1 MQRLILTVWIVLA
14 CTLSPGLRA
23 GAGSAGDEDA
33 QAILKQ
39 FTQER
44 AEAARHFTPA
54 ELATA
59 DRLAKRA
66 AEALAED
73 NPTAAARLARDA
85 RWVLPFRPVGLPDH
99 VVRVIG
105 TARLRHA
112 DRINDIAYSPDGRYL
127 ASASRD
133 GTVRVWNLGNG
144 REITV
149 YRGHADDLKSQTED
163 TNVFRVPAVAFA
175 PDGQAIA
182 SSGGEVIHIWE
193 PKTGKLLHTL
203 KGHKGVAKALA
214 FGPDANTLL
223 SGGDDRTIHIWDVQA
238 EKPVYTTSDQNQRVE
253 AVAFG
258 AGGKLIAA
266 INAAGELS
274 VYNPATKK
282 KLLTIPVTDGGQAGY
297 GVVFAGGGNSIVTAG
312 GDTKPKLIAGP
323 APDGTGAGIGQTI
336 RAFTGHSAKV
346 NSLAA
351 TPDGQRI
358 VTGSQDKSVRI
369 WDANSGK
376 QLWSFQGHLGQVTAV
391 ALRPDGKQAASG
403 GEDGTIRLWPLT
415 VADEHRAMSE
425 ATAPLWTVAYS
436 PDGSQFATA
445 GADRIIRLYDGNTG
459 KRKRTLT
466 GHKAAVTALTFL
478 DPEHL
483 VSTSGDKLVKVWNL
497 TTGTAIDCVGH
508 STAVLAIAADHSGK
522 CIVSGSVDKSV
533 RAWNPATGKN
543 LWTWPTKS
551 AVCSVAL
558 RKDGQQAALGTA
570 DGGLTILAISPDAA
584 KPLSTTSAH
593 LAGTASVVYAPDG
606 SRLATCGGDGAVRLW
621 NVSPS
626 GVPTPGP
633 KFEPPARP
641 GTTSNPLTALA
652 FSADGRYLLG
662 AGADSIL
669 HIWDIQAGAE
679 IRGLRGHTDWVTAA
693 AFRPDGLALAS
704 VGADKVARLFDLSRH
719 ESETS
724 GGHSLPIR
732 GLALNPA
739 GTRAATASEDRTV
752 KIWDLASGR
761 EIATLSGAADALNAV
776 SFVDPN
782 TVVAAGDEQ
791 RVRWWKLEPVKEL
804 RSIPSGRIF
813 NLASR
818 PDGKHVAA
826 VWAKPS
832 EKLAAFELFT
842 TDGSTSPVQIAEK
855 ERELSCAAIAAD
867 ASLGITGGT
876 DGTLR
881 IWDLQKKERLG
892 NDWPLFAKAVAD
904 VGLTPDKK
912 TLVAIDVDGTV
923 KVTDLATR
931 TVQQTIAAV
940 PDGVNALSVART
952 GDKFATLSV
961 EGIVKVWSLDG
972 KELRVWKLPTVAN
985 AASFT
990 PDGRAL
996 ITANRDGTLYVLELP
1011 K

>member
-1 MQRLILTVWIVLA
+1 MHRLILTALTVLVV
-14 CTLSPGLRA
+14 TVFHGWRA
-23 GAGSAGDEDA
+23 EAAEDHVST
-33 QAILKQ
+33 ILMQ
-39 FTQER
+39 FAQER
-44 AEAARHFTPA
+44 AEAAQHFTPA

-66 AEALAED
+66 EEALAED

-85 RWVLPFRPVGLPDH
+85 RWVLPFRPVGLPNH
-99 VVRVIG
+99 VTRVIG

-149 YRGHADDLKSQTED
+149 YRGHAEDLRSQTED

-175 PDGQAIA
+175 PDGQSIA

-193 PKTGKLLHTL
+193 PKTGKPLHTL

-214 FGPDANTLL
+214 FGSDANTLL
-223 SGGDDRTIHIWDVQA
+223 SGGDDRTIHIWDVKA

-258 AGGKLIAA
+258 AGGQLIAA

-282 KLLTIPVTDGGQAGY
+282 KLLSISVTDGGQAGY
-297 GVVFAGGGNSIVTAG
+297 GVAFAGGGYGIVTAG

-351 TPDGQRI
+351 TPNGQLV

-369 WDANSGK
+369 WDASNGK

-391 ALRPDGKQAASG
+391 ALRPDGQQAASG

-415 VADEHRAMSE
+415 ASDEHRAL
-425 ATAPLWTVAYS
+425 ADAAAPLWTVAYS

-445 GADRIIRLYDGNTG
+445 GADRTIRFYDGNTG
-459 KRKRTLT
+459 KLLRTLT
-466 GHKAAVTALTFL
+466 GHKAAVTALVFR
-478 DPEHL
+478 DRGHL
-483 VSTSGDKLVKVWNL
+483 ISASGDKLVKIWNL
-497 TTGTAIDCVGH
+497 STGTALDCIGH
-508 STAVLAIAADHSGK
+508 STAVLAVATDASGK
-522 CIVSGSVDKSV
+522 RVLSGSVDKSV
-533 RAWNPATGKN
+533 RAWNPETGKN

-551 AVCSVAL
+551 AVCTIAV
-558 RKDGQQAALGTA
+558 RNDGQQAAVGTA
-570 DGGLTILAISPDAA
+570 DGGLTILALSPDAA
-584 KPLSTTSAH
+584 KPLGTTSAH

-606 SRLATCGGDGAVRLW
+606 SRLATCGGDGTIRLW
-621 NVSPS
+621 NVSEA
-626 GVPTPGP
+626 GVLTPGL

-662 AGADSIL
+662 AGADSIV

-679 IRGLRGHTDWVTAA
+679 LRGLRGHTDWVTAA

-704 VGADKVARLFDLSRH
+704 VGVDKTARLFDLSRH
-719 ESETS
+719 ESEAT
-724 GGHSLPIR
+724 GGHTLPIR
-732 GLALNPA
+732 GLALNST
-739 GTRAATASEDRTV
+739 GTQAATASEDRTV

-761 EIATLSGAADALNAV
+761 EVATLSGASDALNAV
-776 SFVDPN
+776 SFVNPK
-782 TVVAAGDEQ
+782 TIVAAGDEQ
-791 RVRWWKLEPVKEL
+791 RVRWWSLDPVKEL
-804 RSIPSGRIF
+804 RSIPSGRVF

-818 PDGKHVAA
+818 PDGQHVAA

-832 EKLAAFELFT
+832 EKLAAFELLA
-842 TDGSTSPVQIAEK
+842 TDGSTPPVQITEK

-867 ASLGITGGT
+867 ASIGITGGT

-892 NDWPLFAKAVAD
+892 NDWPLFSKAVAD

-912 TLVAIDVDGTV
+912 TIVAIDVDGTV
-923 KVTDLATR
+923 HIADFASRKV
-931 TVQQTIAAV
+931 QHTIAAV

-961 EGIVKVWSLDG
+961 EGTVRVWSLDG
-972 KELRVWKLPTVAN
+972 KELRAWKLPTVAN
-985 AASFT
+985 AAGFT
-990 PDGRAL
+990 PDGRTL
-996 ITANRDGTLYVLELP
+996 ITANRDGTLYVLALP
-1011 K
+1011 Q